1 MFGIVIVYMS
11 MFFFFFLLME
21 KGMKNTYLTVN
32 VLDR

>member
-11 MFFFFFLLME
+11 MFFFFLLME